1 MFTRVQHWFRA
12 ILRRSALEREMHDE
26 MQLHLDR
33 QTELLVTRGMTRT
46 DARLAARREFG
57 NVGVHQEDA
66 RDARPARWIDSV
78 GADVRFAFRFF
89 ARKPLSS
96 ATIVLALAFG
106 IGGSAALFSFVQS
119 AIMRPLPGVLRD
131 VPLVLVRGTV
141 REKGEPRPM
150 PMRFSYT
157 TLREMSN
164 LRTVFSA
171 VTGWTESKVV
181 VDVPGALDHAATQAH
196 FVTDGYFAVLGVR
209 PAHGSGFPKT
219 DPAAPGESHL
229 MAVIS
234 DAMWEDAFG
243 RKDVSNRTMMV
254 NGVAVRIVGVAPPRF
269 NGLLTDGGRLM
280 MWLPLATRA
289 TILAANSGANS
300 SAGAALA
307 SADSTLFDIA
317 GRLQF
322 GISPEQ
328 ATAAARVV
336 ATQAAAQ
343 MTPSRA
349 GGPGPAIPPLLVYDA
364 TVVSLNMGNAAMNA
378 TLGAPRDTDF
388 GPLLGAFVTLTTLV
402 LLVVCTNVAALVVSA
417 SVGRRQEIAVRLS
430 LGASRARVIRQLLT
444 ESVILALMGGSLGLL
459 VYWLI
464 IVAISR
470 IPIADFFRPDLAT
483 VAFAM
488 GIALATGI
496 LCGLSPAL
504 HATRD
509 GVATALKDS
518 SMGATRRSRLQH
530 AFVIAQVMFT
540 QPLLLMV
547 ASLIGGVLM
556 ETKAPLRNGTQE
568 RVMRLQIDV
577 ASIPGSAAQRRA
589 AVERVMRRIGEEP
602 GVITA
607 MPRPGYVGITTLTV
621 RAKDRRPVASAD
633 DFASVQM
640 EMVTPGYFDLIG
652 VPLLRG
658 DDLAQDTSAT
668 VIIGSDLA
676 RRLWGG
682 ADPIGRHFIQ
692 PSGAQR
698 VQRDLV
704 VSGVYDSRYI
714 KQGTAAAYRASKKY
728 WDDTYLIRTAVP
740 ASDLAVSIRRI
751 MRKELPSTPVLQLT
765 TLAEVQ
771 AADIREKK
779 SIQAGAAACGG
790 LVLLLTSIGLYGAV
804 ALGVGQRRREIGV
817 RMALGARAGQVV
829 TLFYAGGVRLGII
842 GLVLGLPVSLVANYW
857 LNSKTTNPDTTPSI
871 ALVGG
876 IVAIV
881 VLAVAS
887 VATLIPAT
895 RAARVN
901 PVTVL
906 SSE

>member
-1 MFTRVQHWFRA
+1 MLNRIRYRLRA
-12 ILRRSALEREMHDE
+12 LVRRSTLEREMRDE

-33 QTELLVTRGMTRT
+33 QTELLVARGMTRA

-57 NVGVHQEDA
+57 NLGVHQEDG
-66 RDARPARWIDSV
+66 RDARGMRWIDSV
-78 GADVRFAFRFF
+78 AADVRFAFRFF

-119 AIMRPLPGVLRD
+119 AIMRPLPGVPRD
-131 VPLVLVRGTV
+131 VPLVLVLGTV
-141 REKGEPRPM
+141 REKEEPRPL
-150 PMRFSYT
+150 PIRFSYT
-157 TLREMSN
+157 ALREMSN
-164 LRTVFSA
+164 LRTIFSA
-171 VTGWTESKVV
+171 VTGWTESNVV
-181 VDVPGALDHAATQAH
+181 VDMPGALDHAATRAD
-196 FVTDGYFAVLGVR
+196 FVTDGYFSVLGLR
-209 PAHGSGFPKT
+209 PAHGPGFPT
-219 DPAAPGESHL
+219 DPVGRAESQPV
-229 MAVIS
+229 AVIS

-280 MWLPLATRA
+280 MWLPLAARA
-289 TILAANSGANS
+289 TVLAANSGVNG
-300 SAGAALA
+300 SAGAALS
-307 SADSTLFDIA
+307 SADSTLFDMA
-317 GRLQF
+317 GRLQP
-322 GISPEQ
+322 GVSTEQ

-336 ATQAAAQ
+336 ATRAAAQ
-343 MTPSRA
+343 LTPRRPLGWPS
-349 GGPGPAIPPLLVYDA
+349 GAIPPLLVYDA
-364 TVVSLNMGNAAMNA
+364 NVVSLNMGNAAMNGA
-378 TLGAPRDTDF
+378 LGAPRDTNF
-388 GPLLGAFVTLTTLV
+388 GPLLGAFATLTTLV

-444 ESVILALMGGSLGLL
+444 ESVILAMMGGSLGLL
-459 VYWLI
+459 VYWLVT
-464 IVAISR
+464 VAISR
-470 IPIADFFRPDLAT
+470 IPIAEFFRPDLGT

-488 GIALATGI
+488 CIALGTGI
-496 LCGLSPAL
+496 LCGLAPAL

-509 GVATALKDS
+509 GVGAALKDS
-518 SMGATRRSRLQH
+518 AMGATRRSRLQH

-547 ASLIGGVLM
+547 ASIIGGVFM
-556 ETKAPLRNGTQE
+556 ETKEPIRNGAQE
-568 RVMRLQIDV
+568 HVLRLQIDV
-577 ASIPGSAAQRRA
+577 PSIPGSTAQQRA
-589 AVERVMRRIGEEP
+589 AVERVVRRIGEAP
-602 GVITA
+602 GVITV
-607 MPRPGYVGITTLTV
+607 MPRPGYAGMTTLTV

-692 PSGAQR
+692 PSSAQR
-698 VQRDLV
+698 AQRDLV

-714 KQGTAAAYRASKKY
+714 KQGTAAAYRASNKY

-751 MRKELPSTPVLQLT
+751 MRQELPSTPVLQLT
-765 TLAEVQ
+765 TLADVE
-771 AADIREKK
+771 AADVREKR
-779 SIQAGAAACGG
+779 SIQAGAAACGV
-790 LVLLLTSIGLYGAV
+790 LVLLLSSIGLYGAV

-842 GLVLGLPVSLVANYW
+842 GLFLGLPVSLGANYW
-857 LNSKTTNPDTTPSI
+857 LNSGTNNPDTTPNV

-876 IVAIV
+876 VVAII

-901 PVTVL
+901 PVDAL
-906 SSE
+906 RSE